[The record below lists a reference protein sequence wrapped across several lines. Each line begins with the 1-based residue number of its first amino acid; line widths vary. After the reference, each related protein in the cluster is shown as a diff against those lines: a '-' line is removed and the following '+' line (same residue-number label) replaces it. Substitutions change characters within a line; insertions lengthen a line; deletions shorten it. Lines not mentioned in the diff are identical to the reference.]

1 MGKYSVDS
9 GILSLAMDNCSRAKN
24 DLSRAISCCNNFP
37 SQIPKRLKSGQN
49 LNRIADKIVGIKE
62 DVILVHERMEKIRN
76 KAEAAE
82 SKSKK
87 DVNKMSGIKKSG
99 NKNTS
104 VKSNSSTSKVD
115 VEQEAAEILVE
126 KYIES
131 GPLKEIIDNF
141 SKYVTEIGITATT
154 TTASI
159 VKEASSVEVMKKLVG
174 SYISGVGI
182 VGTISYIS
190 SVLAVAIENLKSKDS
205 QKKTENENV
214 FVNSNVSSTSTAA
227 SSTISSGKAQKV
239 NVKSK
244 VKKDTN
250 AKETSLN
257 IDKTEKSFEK
267 FLEGTDVETSAI
279 KNFAYK
285 NEIYEAKKDT
295 FVLSDNKLDKLMEK
309 NNKLMEEITKGEAG
323 KDDLS
328 LQKLKDISTSIF
340 NTARETLNGETKNI
354 DINHTA
360 LLKEMSELLKNVK
373 EENREVAELMLSES
387 ILDLRYIKNPKAG
400 ISSLRMANVEKR
412 IVIE

>member
-24 DLSRAISCCNNFP
+24 DLSRAIFYCNNFP

-87 DVNKMSGIKKSG
+87 DVNNMSGIKKSG

-115 VEQEAAEILVE
+115 VEQEVAEILVE
-126 KYIES
+126 KYSKS

-159 VKEASSVEVMKKLVG
+159 FKEASSVEVMKKLVK

-190 SVLAVAIENLKSKDS
+190 SVLAVAIENLKLKDG
-205 QKKTENENV
+205 QKETENENV
-214 FVNSNVSSTSTAA
+214 FVNSNVSSTSTTV

-250 AKETSLN
+250 TKETSLN

-354 DINHTA
+354 DINHTV
-360 LLKEMSELLKNVK
+360 LIKEMSELLKNVK
-373 EENREVAELMLSES
+373 EENREVAEFMLSES
-387 ILDLRYIKNPKAG
+387 ILDLRYIKNPKAA